1 MQMRGIALPCR
12 YRATGEERTGQ
23 ALLPPPSA
31 SEQAPQTETVFGDD
45 STLFS
50 LTKKYCFM
58 IADSERM
65 STHFSIVYMGK
76 WWYTG
81 KVIICFWRHSRDRS

>member
-1 MQMRGIALPCR
+1 MRGIVLLCR
-12 YRATGEERTGQ
+12 HRATGEERTGQ

-50 LTKKYCFM
+50 LTKKILFH
-58 IADSERM
+58 DSRFR
-65 STHFSIVYMGK
+65 TDVNTILDCVYG
-76 WWYTG
+76 
-81 KVIICFWRHSRDRS
+81 